1 MSINKYSEYIST
13 HEQKTKT
20 IGFRSI
26 VDEATA
32 KASKD
37 VQDFYAQNRKVIGNN
52 PNLIKPGQKLKLPN
66 NTYAVVDKGDTLSSL
81 MKRYKQGGYD
91 DGKEDTPTKPDSP
104 AASPKIAAAPP
115 AASSEPDSKE
125 PKTKPQHAL
134 IRGVESGNRGDYEDG
149 KPLTSSKGA
158 RFAMQVMPKTSKD
171 PGYGVKP
178 AQDDSPE
185 ESNRVG
191 KDYFYALKKHYKDS
205 EKGAA
210 AYNYG
215 PGNLNKVLSK
225 AEKNNQDWRELLPK
239 ETKNY
244 LKKLNDQGFQDAPE
258 SD

>member
-37 VQDFYAQNRKVIGNN
+37 VQDFYTQNKKVIGKN
-52 PNLIKPGQKLKLPN
+52 PNLIIPGQKLKLPD
-66 NTYAVVDKGDTLSSL
+66 NTYTDVIKGDTLSGI
-81 MKRYKQGGYD
+81 MDKYKQRSSG
-91 DGKEDTPTKPDSP
+91 ETKQLS
-104 AASPKIAAAPP
+104 SKIAAAPP

-134 IRGVESGNRGDYEDG
+134 IRDVESNHRDYDKHG
-149 KPLTSSKGA
+149 KPLTSSDGA
-158 RFAMQVMPKTSKD
+158 LYAYQVMPNTSKD

-178 AQDDSPE
+178 AQNDSPE
-185 ESNRVG
+185 EYNRVG
-191 KDYFYALKKHYKDS
+191 KDYFYAMKRHFKDS

-210 AYNYG
+210 AYNHG
-215 PGNLNKVLSK
+215 PGNLNKVLAK
-225 AEKNNQDWRELLPK
+225 AEKSGQDWRELLPK

-244 LKKLNDQGFQDAPE
+244 LKQLNNKGFKDAPE

>member
-37 VQDFYAQNRKVIGNN
+37 LQNFYTQNKKVIGKN
-52 PNLIKPGQKLKLPN
+52 PNLIIPGQILKLPD
-66 NTYAVVDKGDTLSSL
+66 NTYTDVKKGDTLSGI
-81 MKRYKQGGYD
+81 MDKYKQRSSG
-91 DGKEDTPTKPDSP
+91 ETKQLSP
-104 AASPKIAAAPP
+104 NTATAPS
-115 AASSEPDSKE
+115 AVSSEPDSKE
-125 PKTKPQHAL
+125 TKTKPQHL
-134 IRGVESGNRGDYEDG
+134 MIRKVESGNRGDYEDG

-158 RFAMQVMPKTSKD
+158 LYAYQVMPNTSKD

-178 AQDDSPE
+178 AQNDSPE
-185 ESNRVG
+185 EYNRVG
-191 KDYFYALKKHYKDS
+191 KDYFYAMKRHFKDS

-215 PGNLNKVLSK
+215 PGNLNKVLAK
-225 AEKNNQDWRELLPK
+225 AEKTGRDWKELLPK
-239 ETKNY
+239 ETKDY

>member
-32 KASKD
+32 KASED
-37 VQDFYAQNRKVIGNN
+37 VQDFYVQNRKVIGNN

-81 MKRYKQGGYD
+81 MNRYKQGGYD
-91 DGKEDTPTKPDSP
+91 DGKEDIPTKPDSP
-104 AASPKIAAAPP
+104 AASPK
-115 AASSEPDSKE
+115 PDNEK
-125 PKTKPQHAL
+125 PKAKPQHL
-134 IRGVESGNRGDYEDG
+134 MIRGVESNHRDYDKHG
-149 KPLTSSKGA
+149 KPLTSSDGA
-158 RFAMQVMPKTSKD
+158 LYAYQVMPNTSKD

-178 AQDDSPE
+178 AQNDSPE
-185 ESNRVG
+185 EYNRVG
-191 KDYFYALKKHYKDS
+191 KDYFYAMKKHFKDS

-215 PGNLNKVLSK
+215 PGNLNKVLAK
-225 AEKNNQDWRELLPK
+225 AEKTGKDWKELLPK
-239 ETKNY
+239 ETKDY
-244 LKKLNDQGFQDAPE
+244 LKKLNDQGFKDAPE
-258 SD
+258 TD